1 MISPLGVLTHLDSM
15 VYFSYTCPAKE
26 GNRLTRLLTLTRYL
40 LILIPAIASM
50 YLESYSSNDTYVFL
64 ILLFIWIAEL
74 RRTIF
79 SKSTWIL
86 ALEIGFSG
94 WISYHYDGILF
105 IMFYSILLSY
115 VHFVNRYFRYFYP
128 SIQLILM
135 NVSLQSQPSSY
146 YVLANLIFLS
156 LLLLL
161 RQMLRTEQNKEEVEM
176 LYDKL
181 RRQHYELD
189 EARIQLMD
197 YARKV
202 ENIAQTDERNRI
214 SRDIHDELG
223 HKLIRLKMMME
234 ASLRIL
240 PIQQSKGIE
249 MLTSVRD
256 QLTESMELLRSTVRR
271 MKPDEDTLQMY
282 SLSKL
287 IEGLTKDSEISIEV
301 QLEGMPYELYP
312 SLEFILYRNAQEA
325 ITNAIRHGSATGVL
339 IQLTYDSKLI
349 TMSISNNG
357 NLPTQ
362 RSVKGLGIS
371 GMEQRS
377 KLIGGQLVVSIEDPF
392 TVTTILPTYR
402 QIEPA

>member
-1 MISPLGVLTHLDSM
+1 M
-15 VYFSYTCPAKE
+15 VYFANTCPAKE
-26 GNRLTRLLTLTRYL
+26 GTRLTQLRLLSRYL

-50 YLESYSSNDTYVFL
+50 YLESYSSNAMYVFL

-79 SKSTWIL
+79 SKSAWML
-86 ALEIGFSG
+86 LLEIGFSG

-105 IMFYSILLSY
+105 ITFYSTLLSY
-115 VHFVNRYFRYFYP
+115 ITTVNSHIRYYFVC
-128 SIQLILM
+128 IQLILL
-135 NVSLQSQPSSY
+135 NISLHSQPISY
-146 YVLANLIFLS
+146 YLIANLIFLS
-156 LLLLL
+156 LTLLLL
-161 RQMLRTEQNKEEVEM
+161 QMLQTEQNKEEVEL
-176 LYDKL
+176 LYDRL

-234 ASLRIL
+234 ASLQIL
-240 PIQQSKGIE
+240 PTQQKKGVD
-249 MLTSVRD
+249 MLMSVRD

-271 MKPDEDTLQMY
+271 LKPDEETLQTY
-282 SLSKL
+282 SLGKL
-287 IEGLTKDSEISIEV
+287 IEGLTADKGISIEV
-301 QLEGMPYELYP
+301 EMQGMPYVLYP

-325 ITNAIRHGSATGVL
+325 ITNAIRHGSATQVL
-339 IQLTYDSKLI
+339 IQLTYESKQI

-357 NLPTQ
+357 KLPIE
-362 RSVKGLGIS
+362 RSVNGLGMS
-371 GMEQRS
+371 GMEERS
-377 KLIGGQLVVSIEDPF
+377 KLIGGQLHVSIEDRF
-392 TVTTILPTYR
+392 TVTTVLPTFR
-402 QIEPA
+402 QIESN